1 MRGVSEAKEGDSP
14 PNDFIFDIVYIICYN
29 PFKGG
34 ITIKEYGIYI
44 RQGSGTPYM
53 IHFFNNI
60 DSAKSKLYEMV
71 QLEIDRARPY
81 FVDNDFFD
89 NQYTMSLQLKYF
101 CIKEREV
108 TEWSN
113 YSDELSHLR
122 DNNKIIYFN
131 EIKNK

>member
-1 MRGVSEAKEGDSP
+1 
-14 PNDFIFDIVYIICYN
+14 
-29 PFKGG
+29 
-34 ITIKEYGIYI
+34 
-44 RQGSGTPYM
+44 M

-60 DSAKSKLYEMV
+60 DSAKLKLYEMV

-101 CIKEREV
+101 CIKERDV

-113 YSDELSHLR
+113 YSEVQSHLK